1 MLRIIVSYPKNIL
14 KKLLRIA
21 LIVNLISFTFTIM
34 PSKDQGNVMY
44 VTAKASRHIIKAFI

>member
-14 KKLLRIA
+14 KKLLRNA

-34 PSKDQGNVMY
+34 PPKDQGNIMY
-44 VTAKASRHIIKAFI
+44 VAAKAS